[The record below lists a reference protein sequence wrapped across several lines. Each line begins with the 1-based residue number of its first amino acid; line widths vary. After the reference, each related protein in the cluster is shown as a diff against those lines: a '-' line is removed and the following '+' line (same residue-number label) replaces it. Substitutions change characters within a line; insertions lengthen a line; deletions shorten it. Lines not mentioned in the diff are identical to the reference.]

1 LLREPAIIFVILISF
16 EAYTLQPYRFEKIPA
31 AVFVFISS
39 GFYTCLGD
47 TRLFFWGK
55 NYFEP
60 AQQILILL
68 QIVIITILIPMAFIY
83 LLKTLGKVD
92 SIMIADLS
100 QRKIPLVIQ
109 IVLMVIL
116 LRQSITLDRIPEL
129 FFFFAGGILSAL
141 LTLILLFAKVKAS
154 LHTMGISALTVFTMG
169 LSINNQVNL
178 INVIAILLTANGLVA
193 ASRLQMKAHTGTE
206 LAVGFFGITPQLLFL
221 YYWL

>member
-1 LLREPAIIFVILISF
+1 MKLTRSNPIVLRKFLPLFSYLF
-16 EAYTLQPYRFEKIPA
+16 HP
-31 AVFVFISS
+31 VFIPV
-39 GFYTCLGD
+39 LG
-47 TRLFFWGK
+47 TLAYFFWGK

-116 LRQSITLDRIPEL
+116 LRQSITMDRIPEL

-154 LHTMGISALTVFTMG
+154 LHTMGISALTVFTMA

-206 LAVGFFGITPQLLFL
+206 LAVGFFFRDYASIIAFVLLAIGCRTSARG
-221 YYWL
+221 

>member
-1 LLREPAIIFVILISF
+1 MLRKILPLFSYLF
-16 EAYTLQPYRFEKIPA
+16 HP
-31 AVFVFISS
+31 VFIPV
-39 GFYTCLGD
+39 LG
-47 TRLFFWGK
+47 TLAYFFWGK

-60 AQQILILL
+60 TQQILIVL

-109 IVLMVIL
+109 IILMVVL
-116 LRQSITLDRIPEL
+116 LRQSITIDRIPEL

-154 LHTMGISALTVFTMG
+154 LHMMGISALTVFTIA
-169 LSINNQVNL
+169 LSIYNQVNL
-178 INVIAILLTANGLVA
+178 INVVAILLLANGLVA
-193 ASRLQMKAHTGTE
+193 ASRLEMKAHTGTE
-206 LAVGFFGITPQLLFL
+206 LVIGFFFGIIPQLLLL
-221 YYWL
+221 YCWL

>member
-1 LLREPAIIFVILISF
+1 MLRKILPLFSYLF
-16 EAYTLQPYRFEKIPA
+16 HP
-31 AVFVFISS
+31 VFIPV
-39 GFYTCLGD
+39 LG
-47 TRLFFWGK
+47 TLAYFFWGK

-60 AQQILILL
+60 AQQILIVL

-109 IVLMVIL
+109 IVLMVVL
-116 LRQSITLDRIPEL
+116 LRQSITIDRIPEL

-154 LHTMGISALTVFTMG
+154 LHMMGISALTVFTIA
-169 LSINNQVNL
+169 LSIYNQVNL
-178 INVIAILLTANGLVA
+178 INVIAILLLANGLVA
-193 ASRLQMKAHTGTE
+193 ASRLEMKAHTGTE
-206 LAVGFFGITPQLLFL
+206 LVIGFFFGIIPQLVLL
-221 YYWL
+221 YCWL

>member
-1 LLREPAIIFVILISF
+1 LKLTRSNPIVLRKFLPLFSYLF
-16 EAYTLQPYRFEKIPA
+16 HP
-31 AVFVFISS
+31 VFIPV
-39 GFYTCLGD
+39 LG
-47 TRLFFWGK
+47 TLAYFFWGK

-92 SIMIADLS
+92 SIIIADLS

-116 LRQSITLDRIPEL
+116 LRQSITMDRIPEL

-178 INVIAILLTANGLVA
+178 INVIAILLTANGLVV

-206 LAVGFFGITPQLLFL
+206 LAVGFFFGITPQLLFL

>member
-1 LLREPAIIFVILISF
+1 VLRKILPLFSYLF
-16 EAYTLQPYRFEKIPA
+16 HP
-31 AVFVFISS
+31 VFIPV
-39 GFYTCLGD
+39 LG
-47 TRLFFWGK
+47 TLAYFFWGK

-60 AQQILILL
+60 AQQILIVL

-109 IVLMVIL
+109 IVLMVVL
-116 LRQSITLDRIPEL
+116 LRQSITIDRIPEL

-154 LHTMGISALTVFTMG
+154 LHMMGISALTVFTIA
-169 LSINNQVNL
+169 LSIYNQVNL
-178 INVIAILLTANGLVA
+178 INVIAILLLANGLVA
-193 ASRLQMKAHTGTE
+193 ASRLEMKAHTGTE
-206 LAVGFFGITPQLLFL
+206 LVIGFFFGIIPQLVLL
-221 YYWL
+221 YCWL

>member
-1 LLREPAIIFVILISF
+1 VLRKILPLFSYLF
-16 EAYTLQPYRFEKIPA
+16 HP
-31 AVFVFISS
+31 VFIPV
-39 GFYTCLGD
+39 LG
-47 TRLFFWGK
+47 TLAYFFWGK

-60 AQQILILL
+60 TQQILIVL

-109 IVLMVIL
+109 IILMVVL
-116 LRQSITLDRIPEL
+116 LRQSITIDRIPEL

-154 LHTMGISALTVFTMG
+154 LHMMGISALTVFTIA
-169 LSINNQVNL
+169 LSIYNQVNL
-178 INVIAILLTANGLVA
+178 INVVAILLLANGLVA
-193 ASRLQMKAHTGTE
+193 ASRLEMKAHTGTE
-206 LAVGFFGITPQLLFL
+206 LVIGFFFGIIPQLLLL
-221 YYWL
+221 YCWL